1 MRNKWVRV
9 LLCTAFLRLMAYA
22 QCGKD
27 NRENPKAGIVVTD
40 FTISGT
46 QTISATELAGM
57 TGELIGNCFN
67 DDSDEM
73 GERVRA
79 LFQNRGYFAVEVKSV
94 KLKAEDPLAI
104 PKPVTM
110 EAEVAEGPKY
120 RLGTITFVENRAF
133 TAEQLRSEFPLK
145 AGEVFERDKV
155 ATGLESLRK
164 VYGKDGYVD
173 MSAIPDTRFGSNA
186 TADLNLTI
194 DEGPQYRLDKV
205 EFVGKKEMISRLQ
218 VQWKLAAGSVYD
230 ATYLDQ
236 YLDENRDLL
245 PEGFGRKDAQIATDC
260 PKALVSVRLVVDP
273 GEDASRSA
281 PKDVPCEKTDDK
293 AK

>member
-1 MRNKWVRV
+1 MRSQWIRV
-9 LLCTAFLRLMAYA
+9 LLCMAFLSLMARA

-27 NRENPKAGIVVTD
+27 HRENPKAGIVVTD

-120 RLGTITFVENRAF
+120 RLGTITFLENRAF

-164 VYGKDGYVD
+164 VYGKDGYLD

-194 DEGPQYRLDKV
+194 DEGPQYKLDKV
-205 EFVGKKEMISRLQ
+205 EVVGKKEMNSRLQ

-245 PEGFGRKDAQIATDC
+245 PEGFGRKDVQIATDC
-260 PKALVSVRLVVDP
+260 PKALVSVRLVIDP
-273 GEDASRSA
+273 AEDTSRSVA
-281 PKDVPCEKTDDK
+281 KDVPCEKTDDK